1 MSRHPERG
9 FTLIELVLALS
20 IVAIM
25 VTMLFGGLRVGLRAW
40 QRGEERAAVL
50 QHARSVTQLLQE
62 ALGGIYAYR
71 GRADQDTPGAG
82 EVLLFQGEA
91 ERLSFVTVSPPV
103 SLPAAIAFVAV
114 TLSMDAG
121 NAPGLAIREKA
132 LPNFNPF
139 ETVTPSVVDP
149 TITAIRFRYL
159 RDDGTWEETWDGP
172 EEHMVP
178 RAVEVTLTAMT
189 NGRVQ
194 QAPPITVPIRVNSQ

>member
-1 MSRHPERG
+1 M
-9 FTLIELVLALS
+9 
-20 IVAIM
+20 
-25 VTMLFGGLRVGLRAW
+25 
-40 QRGEERAAVL
+40 
-50 QHARSVTQLLQE
+50 
-62 ALGGIYAYR
+62 
-71 GRADQDTPGAG
+71 
-82 EVLLFQGEA
+82 FQGGA
-91 ERLSFVTVSPPV
+91 DRLSFVTVSPPI
-103 SLPAAIAFVAV
+103 SLPAPIPFVAV

-139 ETVTPSVVDP
+139 EAVAPSAVDP

-159 RDDGTWEETWDGP
+159 RDEGEWEETWDGP
-172 EEHMVP
+172 VERIVP

>member
-1 MSRHPERG
+1 MRRHLERG
-9 FTLIELVLALS
+9 FTLIELVLALT
-20 IVAIM
+20 IVAVM
-25 VTMLFGGLRVGLRAW
+25 VTLLFGGLRVGLRAW

-62 ALGGIYAYR
+62 SLGGIYAYR
-71 GRADQDTPGAG
+71 GRADQDTPTD
-82 EVLLFQGEA
+82 VLLFQGEA
-91 ERLSFVTVSPPV
+91 ERLSFVTVSPPM

-121 NAPGLAIREKA
+121 DAPGLAIREKA

-139 ETVTPSVVDP
+139 EAVAPNVVDP

-159 RDDGTWEETWDGP
+159 RDDGTWEETWDGQD
-172 EEHMVP
+172 ERMVP
-178 RAVEVTLTAMT
+178 RAVEVTLTAMM

-194 QAPPITVPIRVNSQ
+194 QAPPITVPIQVNSQ

>member
-1 MSRHPERG
+1 MRRHPERG

-71 GRADQDTPGAG
+71 GRVEEATPG

-91 ERLSFVTVSPPV
+91 ERLSFVTVSPPM
-103 SLPAAIAFVAV
+103 SLPAPIPFVAV
-114 TLSMDAG
+114 TLSIDAG

-139 ETVTPSVVDP
+139 EAVAPSVVDP
-149 TITAIRFRYL
+149 AITAIRFRYL
-159 RDDGTWEETWDGP
+159 RDEGTWEETWDGP
-172 EEHMVP
+172 VERIVP

>member
-1 MSRHPERG
+1 MRRHPERG

-50 QHARSVTQLLQE
+50 QHTRSVTQLLQD
-62 ALGGIYAYR
+62 ALAGTYAYR
-71 GRADQDTPGAG
+71 GRAEEATPG
-82 EVLLFQGEA
+82 EVLMFQGGA
-91 ERLSFVTVSPPV
+91 DRLSFVTVSPPI
-103 SLPAAIAFVAV
+103 SLPAPIPFVAV

-139 ETVTPSVVDP
+139 ETVAPSAVDP

-159 RDDGTWEETWDGP
+159 RDEGTWEETWDGP
-172 EEHMVP
+172 VERIVP

>member
-1 MSRHPERG
+1 MRRHLERG
-9 FTLIELVLALS
+9 FTLIELVLALT
-20 IVAIM
+20 IVAVM
-25 VTMLFGGLRVGLRAW
+25 VTLLFGGLRVGLRAW

-62 ALGGIYAYR
+62 SLGGIYAYR
-71 GRADQDTPGAG
+71 GRADQDTPSD
-82 EVLLFQGEA
+82 VLLFQGEA
-91 ERLSFVTVSPPV
+91 ERLSFVTVSPPM

-121 NAPGLAIREKA
+121 DAPGLAIREKA
-132 LPNFNPF
+132 S
-139 ETVTPSVVDP
+139 SVVDP

-159 RDDGTWEETWDGP
+159 RDDGTWEETWDGQD
-172 EEHMVP
+172 ERMVP
-178 RAVEVTLTAMT
+178 RAVEVTLTAMM

>member
-1 MSRHPERG
+1 MRHLEPG
-9 FTLIELVLALS
+9 FTLIELVLALT
-20 IVAIM
+20 IVAVM
-25 VTMLFGGLRVGLRAW
+25 VTLLFGGLRVGLRAW

-62 ALGGIYAYR
+62 SLGGINAYR
-71 GRADQDTPGAG
+71 GRADQDTPSD
-82 EVLLFQGEA
+82 VLLFQGEA
-91 ERLSFVTVSPPV
+91 ERLSFVTVSPPM

-121 NAPGLAIREKA
+121 DAPGLAIREKA

-139 ETVTPSVVDP
+139 EAVAPSVVDP

-159 RDDGTWEETWDGP
+159 RDDGTWEETWDGQD
-172 EEHMVP
+172 ERMVP
-178 RAVEVTLTAMT
+178 RAVEVTLTAMM

-194 QAPPITVPIRVNSQ
+194 QAPPITVPIRQNVQ

>member
-1 MSRHPERG
+1 MRRHLERG
-9 FTLIELVLALS
+9 FTLIELVLALT
-20 IVAIM
+20 IVAVM
-25 VTMLFGGLRVGLRAW
+25 VTLLFGGLRVGLRAW

-62 ALGGIYAYR
+62 SLGGIYAYR
-71 GRADQDTPGAG
+71 GRADQDTPSD
-82 EVLLFQGEA
+82 VLLFQGEA
-91 ERLSFVTVSPPV
+91 ERLSFVTVSPPM

-121 NAPGLAIREKA
+121 DAPGLAIREKA

-139 ETVTPSVVDP
+139 EAVAPSVVDP

-159 RDDGTWEETWDGP
+159 RDEGTWEETWDGQD
-172 EEHMVP
+172 ERMVP
-178 RAVEVTLTAMT
+178 RAVEVTLTAMM

-194 QAPPITVPIRVNSQ
+194 QVPPITVPIRVNSQ